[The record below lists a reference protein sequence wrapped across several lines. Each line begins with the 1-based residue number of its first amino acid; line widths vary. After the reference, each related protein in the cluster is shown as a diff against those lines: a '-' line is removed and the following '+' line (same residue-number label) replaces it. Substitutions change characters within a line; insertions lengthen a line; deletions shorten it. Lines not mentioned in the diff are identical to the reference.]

1 MAQEDKKPVSTIL
14 VGIAGMGQSY
24 LETLLAGFSPGEV
37 ELLAVVDPFPELS
50 PYRTEFHDRNIPVLP
65 NLVAAYENRQV
76 PDLVVVCS
84 PIHHH
89 VSQTTFAL
97 EKGSCVLCEKPIGA
111 TIQDAERLVKASES
125 SDPWAMIGY
134 QWSYSRAIR
143 SLKKDILSGEYGKPV
158 RMKTLCCWPRDEA
171 YYNRNDWAGKI
182 RDAKGNWV
190 LDSPANN
197 AMAHF
202 LHNLFYILG
211 DKTDRCA
218 MPSEVTAEL
227 YRTYPI
233 DNYDSVACRA
243 FAREGAEIL
252 FFASHATSDDLGPI
266 FELEFETAR
275 ITYGENSVGI
285 VAQGQEGSTK
295 SYGSPEAEHPLRKL
309 FEAVETVR
317 EPKAIL
323 CGPQASIAQT
333 LCMNGMQE
341 SVAEITDFPP
351 SRIVKDPDRGRW
363 WVQGLRQDL
372 QDCYKQGILPSEA
385 RLDWARSGKPVSLT
399 DYHHFPRRE

>member
-1 MAQEDKKPVSTIL
+1 MGQEDKKPVSTVL
-14 VGIAGMGQSY
+14 VGIAGMGQPY
-24 LETLLAGFSPGEV
+24 LETLLEGFSPNKV
-37 ELLAVVDPFPELS
+37 DLLAVVEPFPERS
-50 PYRTEFHDRNIPVLP
+50 PYRAELRDRNIPVLP
-65 NLVAAYENRQV
+65 DLDEAYGNLQA

-111 TIQDAERLVKASES
+111 TIQDADRLIEASEKS
-125 SDPWAMIGY
+125 NPWTMIGY

-143 SLKKDILSGEYGKPV
+143 SLKKDILAGKYGKPI

-182 RDAKGNWV
+182 KDAKGRWV

-202 LHNLFYILG
+202 LHNLFYLLG
-211 DKTDRCA
+211 DRTDRCA

-233 DNYDSVACRA
+233 ENYDSAACRA
-243 FAREGAEIL
+243 FTRGGAEIL
-252 FFASHATSDDLGPI
+252 FFASHATSDDLGPM
-266 FELEFETAR
+266 FELEFEKAR
-275 ITYGENSVGI
+275 ITCGEDSFDI
-285 VAQGQEGSTK
+285 IAQEHKGSTK

-309 FEAVETVR
+309 FEAVETIR
-317 EPKAIL
+317 EPNAIL

-341 SVAEITDFPP
+341 SVAEITDFPQ
-351 SRIVKDPDRGRW
+351 SRIVKDPDWGRQ
-363 WVQGLRQDL
+363 WVQDLYQDL
-372 QDCYKQGILPSEA
+372 QDCYKKGILPSEA
-385 RLDWARSGKPVSLT
+385 RLEWGRPGKPVNLT